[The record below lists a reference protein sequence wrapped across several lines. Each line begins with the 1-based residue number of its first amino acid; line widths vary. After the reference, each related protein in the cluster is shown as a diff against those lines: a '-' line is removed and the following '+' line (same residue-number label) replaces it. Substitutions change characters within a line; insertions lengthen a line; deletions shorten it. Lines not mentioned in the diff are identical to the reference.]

1 VLHILNGEDL
11 FRRNEAL
18 QALRADLEAAAGGL
32 GQTSRYDVNE
42 KPLDEVLTACRT
54 AGFFAESRL
63 VIIDNLLDRYGGNR
77 ARGRGRKTARRGD
90 TAEPASEMDGVV
102 EALTNLPPATTV
114 VLIDDVPDTNALL
127 KALTPAARAETFA
140 FLKRDRYGDHFR
152 DWFDGR
158 IRERGVRFTPA
169 ARDRILRLI
178 DSTHIGELAQEID
191 KLALYCGDR
200 PVEVTDVDA
209 MVSAAQAY
217 KIWDLTDAVVDGR
230 REAALRVA
238 QELLNDK
245 QAATLQIYMLT
256 RHYRQL
262 ILLQAYLAEGVG
274 QQEAL
279 SRVGVTHSYVADKL
293 LRQVHRYG
301 PGDLEAAYARLLET
315 DASIKRGLLDEETA
329 LTLLITDLA
338 ALGGRRPALSLRR

>member
-18 QALRADLEAAAGGL
+18 QSLRAELEAAAGGL
-32 GQTSRYDVNE
+32 GQTSRYDLKE

-63 VIIDNLLDRYGGNR
+63 VIIDNLLDRYSGNR
-77 ARGRGRKTARRGD
+77 GRGRGRKTPRRNE
-90 TAEPASEMDGVV
+90 TADPPSEMDSVV

-114 VLIDDVPDTNALL
+114 VLVDNVQDSNALL
-127 KALTPAARAETFA
+127 KALTPVAKVETFP
-140 FLKRDRYGDHFR
+140 FLRDRELGP
-152 DWFDGR
+152 WFDKR
-158 IRERGVRFTPA
+158 LRERGVRFTPA

-178 DSTHIGELAQEID
+178 DGAHAGELAQEID

-245 QAATLQIYMLT
+245 QAATLQVYMLT

-262 ILLQAYLAEGVG
+262 ILLQAYLAEGAG
-274 QQEAL
+274 QQDAL
-279 SRVGVTHSYVADKL
+279 SRLGIHPYVAEKL
-293 LRQVHRYG
+293 PRQLRRYG

-315 DASIKRGLLDEETA
+315 DAAIKRGLLDEETA